1 MSDLLSD
8 RQRAILDLVEE
19 SGFVATEQL
28 VDHFG
33 VTPQTI
39 RRDIN
44 TLCEA
49 NRLQRFHGGA
59 GRSTSVENEPY
70 FDRRRSLS
78 PAKKQIAADVAAHI
92 RDGSSLFLNIGTTT
106 ESVARALLN
115 HRNLYVVTNNLHV
128 ASILAVN
135 DSFEIMIAGGRLRQ
149 RDGGIIGPVT
159 IDFVRQFRLDYGV
172 IGVSGIDE
180 DGALLD
186 FDYEETK
193 TAAAII
199 ENSRETILVTDHTK
213 FGRRAMTRF
222 AHMSQIDR
230 VYIDEFPAEPYAAML
245 QQSNVI
251 VKIADLSPKSGSA

>member
-1 MSDLLSD
+1 MNVILSE
-8 RQRAILDLVEE
+8 RQRAILDLVDDR
-19 SGFVATEQL
+19 GFVATERL
-28 VDHFG
+28 VEHFG

-44 TLCEA
+44 TLCEL

-70 FDRRRSLS
+70 DDRRRNQS
-78 PAKKQIAADVAAHI
+78 PEKQKIAAAVAEHI

-115 HRNLYVVTNNLHV
+115 HRNLCVVTNNLNV
-128 ASILAVN
+128 AAIMAAN

-149 RDGGIIGPVT
+149 RDGGIIGPAT
-159 IDFVRQFRLDYGV
+159 IDFVRQFKLDYGI

-213 FGRRAMTRF
+213 FGRRALTRF
-222 AHMSQIDR
+222 ANISQIGM
-230 VYIDEFPAEPYAAML
+230 VFIDILPPEPFATML
-245 QQSNVI
+245 RESEAI
-251 VKIADLSPKSGSA
+251 VRIATK

>member
-1 MSDLLSD
+1 MNESLSE
-8 RQRAILDLVEE
+8 RQRAILELVEE
-19 SGFVATEQL
+19 RGFVATEQL

-44 TLCEA
+44 ILCEL

-59 GRSTSVENEPY
+59 GRSTSVENESY
-70 FDRRRSLS
+70 DERRRNLS
-78 PAKKQIAADVAAHI
+78 PAKQKIAAEVAAHI
-92 RDGSSLFLNIGTTT
+92 HDGSSLFLNIGTTT

-115 HRNLYVVTNNLHV
+115 HRNLCVVTNNLNV
-128 ASILAVN
+128 ASILAAN
-135 DSFEIMIAGGRLRQ
+135 DTFEIMIAGGRLRQ
-149 RDGGIIGPVT
+149 RDGGIIGPAT

-193 TAAAII
+193 TATAII

-222 AHMSQIDR
+222 ADMSQIDR
-230 VYIDEFPAEPYAAML
+230 VYIDEMPPEPYASML

-251 VKIADLSPKSGSA
+251 VKIADI

>member
-1 MSDLLSD
+1 MNEPLSD
-8 RQRAILDLVEE
+8 RQSAILQLVDNR
-19 SGFVATEQL
+19 GFVATERL
-28 VDHFG
+28 VELFG

-44 TLCEA
+44 ILCEQ

-59 GRSTSVENEPY
+59 GRSTSVANEPY
-70 FDRRRSLS
+70 NDRRRSLS
-78 PAKKQIAADVAAHI
+78 PAKQKIAAAVAAHI

-115 HRNLYVVTNNLHV
+115 HRNLCVVTNNLNV
-128 ASILAVN
+128 AAILAAN

-149 RDGGIIGPVT
+149 RDGGIIGPAT
-159 IDFVRQFRLDYGV
+159 IDFVRQFRLDYGI

-193 TAAAII
+193 TANAII
-199 ENSRETILVTDHTK
+199 ENARETILVTDHTK

-222 AHMSQIDR
+222 SNLAHIDR
-230 VYIDEFPAEPYAAML
+230 VYTDRLPPEPYASLLRNCDA
-245 QQSNVI
+245 NVTI
-251 VKIADLSPKSGSA
+251 TDE

>member
-1 MSDLLSD
+1 VTESLSD
-8 RQRAILDLVEE
+8 RQRAILMLVDEQ
-19 SGFVATEQL
+19 GFVATERL

-44 TLCEA
+44 ILCEQ

-59 GRSTSVENEPY
+59 GRCTSVENEPY
-70 FDRRRSLS
+70 DDRRRSLS
-78 PAKKQIAADVAAHI
+78 PAKQKIAAEVAAHI

-115 HRNLYVVTNNLHV
+115 HRNLYVVTNNLNV
-128 ASILAVN
+128 ASILAAN

-149 RDGGIIGPVT
+149 RDGGIIGPAT
-159 IDFVRQFRLDYGV
+159 IDYIEQFRLDYGV

-180 DGALLD
+180 DGGLLD

-199 ENSRETILVTDHTK
+199 RNSRETILVTDHTK

-222 AHMSQIDR
+222 AHISQIDR
-230 VYIDEFPAEPYAAML
+230 VYTDSLPPEPFASML
-245 QQSNVI
+245 QDSNALVT
-251 VKIADLSPKSGSA
+251 IASE

>member
-1 MSDLLSD
+1 MSQPLTD
-8 RQRAILDLVEE
+8 RQKAILALVDDR
-19 SGFVATEQL
+19 GFVATERL
-28 VDHFG
+28 VEHFG

-44 TLCEA
+44 SLCEQ

-59 GRSTSVENEPY
+59 GRSTSVVNEPY
-70 FDRRRSLS
+70 DDRRRSLS
-78 PAKKQIAADVAAHI
+78 PAKQKIAAAVGAHI
-92 RDGSSLFLNIGTTT
+92 RDGSSLFLTIGTTT

-115 HRNLYVVTNNLHV
+115 HRNLCVVTNNLNV
-128 ASILAVN
+128 AAILAAN

-149 RDGGIIGPVT
+149 RDGGIIGPAT
-159 IDFVRQFRLDYGV
+159 IDFVRQFRLDYGI

-222 AHMSQIDR
+222 ADLAQIDR
-230 VYIDEFPAEPYAAML
+230 IYTDILPPEPYASLLNQGEA
-245 QQSNVI
+245 I
-251 VKIADLSPKSGSA
+251 VTLADA